1 MRNSPLQPGKK
12 TPASPLE
19 QPAVRVALAA
29 LAVALTVVF
38 CAGMTSLM
46 PKPDPDSFVRAG
58 TTPTPSPEA
67 TAEPTPSPMPTV
79 TPTPAEF
86 APFGAQYG
94 YGDASLIPETPT
106 PEPTPRP
113 TPSPALEPT
122 AVPTPTQAAYKTLR
136 RGAAGADV
144 ERLQQAL
151 IELGYLAGA
160 ADGVFG
166 QNTLDAVMLFQAVNG
181 LSADGIAGAQTQTV
195 LFGGGALSADEAPE
209 MDYLILVNR
218 DNLLE
223 STYMPTDLVAIEDV
237 IPSNIL
243 KVKYSGTKANRTAVE
258 ALYRML
264 EDAIDEGIGNWQVS
278 SAYRSYAEQQKL
290 VDNSVASYQS
300 KNPSWSR
307 SRCLSAT
314 YQTVAPAGASE
325 HQTGL
330 AFDIT
335 VPGVSFSGTAQ
346 QKWLHEHCY
355 EYGFVVRFTE
365 EKQALTGFI
374 AESWHFRYV
383 GTEAAQILTFNDWCL
398 EEYVEKMG
406 LARAQTP

>member
-46 PKPDPDSFVRAG
+46 PKPDPDSFVRSG

-166 QNTLDAVMLFQAVNG
+166 QNTLDAIMMFQAVNG

-300 KNPSWSR
+300 KNPSWTR

-335 VPGVSFSGTAQ
+335 VPGVSFTGTAQ

>member
-1 MRNSPLQPGKK
+1 MRNSQLQPRKK

-19 QPAVRVALAA
+19 QPAVRVVLAA
-29 LAVALTVVF
+29 LAVVLTVVF

-46 PKPDPDSFVRAG
+46 PKPDPDTFVRAG

-67 TAEPTPSPMPTV
+67 TAEPTPSPVPTI
-79 TPTPAEF
+79 TPTPPEF

-113 TPSPALEPT
+113 TPSPAPEPT
-122 AVPTPTQAAYKTLR
+122 VAPSPTQAAYKTLK
-136 RGAAGADV
+136 RGATGADV

-151 IELGYLAGA
+151 IDLGYLTGA
-160 ADGVFG
+160 ADGAFG

-195 LFGGGALSADEAPE
+195 LFGGSALSADEAPE
-209 MDYLILVNR
+209 MDYLLLVNR

-264 EDAIDEGIGNWQVS
+264 EDAVEQGIGNWQVS

-300 KNPSWSR
+300 KNPGWSR

-335 VPGVSFSGTAQ
+335 VPGVSFTGTAQ

-355 EYGFVVRFTE
+355 EYGFIVRFTE

-383 GTEAAQILTFNDWCL
+383 GTEAAQIMTFNDWCL

>member
-1 MRNSPLQPGKK
+1 MRNSPLQPRKK

-67 TAEPTPSPMPTV
+67 TAEPTPSPVPTV

-86 APFGAQYG
+86 APFGVQYG

-223 STYMPTDLVAIEDV
+223 STYMPTDLVAIEEV

-264 EDAIDEGIGNWQVS
+264 EDAIGQGIGNWQVS

-300 KNPSWSR
+300 KNPSWTR

-335 VPGVSFSGTAQ
+335 VPGVSFTGTAQ

>member
-1 MRNSPLQPGKK
+1 MRNSQLQPRKK

-19 QPAVRVALAA
+19 QPAVRVVLAA
-29 LAVALTVVF
+29 LAVVLTVVF

-46 PKPDPDSFVRAG
+46 PKPDPDTFVRAG

-67 TAEPTPSPMPTV
+67 TAEPTPSPVPTI
-79 TPTPAEF
+79 TPTPPEF

-113 TPSPALEPT
+113 TPSPTPEPT
-122 AVPTPTQAAYKTLR
+122 VAPSPTQAAYKTLK
-136 RGAAGADV
+136 RGATGADV

-151 IELGYLAGA
+151 IDLGYLTGA
-160 ADGVFG
+160 ADGAFG

-195 LFGGGALSADEAPE
+195 LFGGSALSADEAPE
-209 MDYLILVNR
+209 MDYLLLVNR

-264 EDAIDEGIGNWQVS
+264 EDAVEQGIGNWQVS

-300 KNPSWSR
+300 KNPGWSR

-335 VPGVSFSGTAQ
+335 VPGVSFTGTAQ

-355 EYGFVVRFTE
+355 EYGFIVRFTE

-383 GTEAAQILTFNDWCL
+383 GTDAAQIMTFNDWCL

>member
-1 MRNSPLQPGKK
+1 M
-12 TPASPLE
+12 
-19 QPAVRVALAA
+19 
-29 LAVALTVVF
+29 
-38 CAGMTSLM
+38 M
-46 PKPDPDSFVRAG
+46 
-58 TTPTPSPEA
+58 
-67 TAEPTPSPMPTV
+67 
-79 TPTPAEF
+79 
-86 APFGAQYG
+86 
-94 YGDASLIPETPT
+94 
-106 PEPTPRP
+106 
-113 TPSPALEPT
+113 
-122 AVPTPTQAAYKTLR
+122 
-136 RGAAGADV
+136 
-144 ERLQQAL
+144 
-151 IELGYLAGA
+151 
-160 ADGVFG
+160 
-166 QNTLDAVMLFQAVNG
+166 FQAVNG

>member
-1 MRNSPLQPGKK
+1 MRNSQLQPRKK

-19 QPAVRVALAA
+19 QPAVRVVLAA
-29 LAVALTVVF
+29 LAVVLTVVF

-46 PKPDPDSFVRAG
+46 PKPDPDTFVRAG

-67 TAEPTPSPMPTV
+67 TAEPTPSPVPTI
-79 TPTPAEF
+79 TPTPPEF

-113 TPSPALEPT
+113 TPSPTPEPT
-122 AVPTPTQAAYKTLR
+122 VAPSPTQAAYKTLK
-136 RGAAGADV
+136 RGATGADV

-151 IELGYLAGA
+151 IDLGYLTGA
-160 ADGVFG
+160 ADGAFG

-195 LFGGGALSADEAPE
+195 LFGGSALSADEAPE
-209 MDYLILVNR
+209 MDYLLLVNR

-264 EDAIDEGIGNWQVS
+264 EDAVEQGIGNWQVS

-300 KNPSWSR
+300 KNPGWSR

-355 EYGFVVRFTE
+355 EYGFIVRFTE

-383 GTEAAQILTFNDWCL
+383 GTDAAQIMTFNDWCL

>member
-46 PKPDPDSFVRAG
+46 PKPDPDSFVRSG

-166 QNTLDAVMLFQAVNG
+166 QNTLDAIMMFQAVNG